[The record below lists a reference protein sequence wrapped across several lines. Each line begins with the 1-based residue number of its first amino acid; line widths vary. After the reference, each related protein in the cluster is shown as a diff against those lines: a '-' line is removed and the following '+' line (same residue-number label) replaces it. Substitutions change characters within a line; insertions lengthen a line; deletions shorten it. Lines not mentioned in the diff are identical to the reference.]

1 MTKMPAFVKK
11 LVASQARRS
20 SRAPRE
26 DWAAAAQQA
35 HADGQDK
42 LISEDVLSDE
52 TMENSRDH
60 V

>member
-42 LISEDVLSDE
+42 LIIEDVFSDE
-52 TMENSRDH
+52 TMENRLGH
-60 V
+60 L